1 MASYCQ
7 TSGRYP
13 YGLGTSREGMGEG
26 EGGEDRSEFA
36 GVLDVYV
43 HHARNI
49 HNICIYDNQDVYAKF
64 SLTYNPDEAVPTKI
78 VKCGGKNPEFNEN
91 LQITITQEDAVLK
104 CEMWMLSRVKN
115 YLEDQLLGF
124 ALVPLSSVAG
134 KGKLTQDFTLSS
146 TDLFHSPAGTVRL
159 TLLYHGSAMSECQ
172 GTSFS
177 GSNLALS
184 PSSISSEVV
193 LLDRSAEDLGP
204 ADYNNIEFPDMEV
217 ARENQ
222 QLVSEYF
229 KMASTGG
236 KTEDD
241 SKPDYMVAD
250 HNEFSGAPFLH
261 LGATPGVEDD
271 YDMSLNTSE
280 EKHEDPH
287 QVAQEN
293 HLFAYQN
300 THDADNSSQT
310 GILTSTTTSLSEDQ
324 NSHDFGEH
332 KSISAGESCHSHI
345 SSPARTQ
352 TADNSPE
359 TPTSANGTVSGDR
372 LETSSSKEEDK
383 DKEGT
388 GSSSEARM
396 TEGESE
402 ITFTKPLISIKLE
415 PEETVVQ
422 QQIVDMYMKSMQQFT
437 ESLAK
442 MKLPM
447 DLENKVSDDATDTR
461 PKQNKLDTGKKDGS
475 RVFYGSRAFF

>member
-1 MASYCQ
+1 
-7 TSGRYP
+7 
-13 YGLGTSREGMGEG
+13 
-26 EGGEDRSEFA
+26 
-36 GVLDVYV
+36 
-43 HHARNI
+43 
-49 HNICIYDNQDVYAKF
+49 VYAKF
-64 SLTYNPDEAVPTKI
+64 SLTYNPDEALPTKI
-78 VKCGGKNPEFNEN
+78 VKYGGKNPEFNEN
-91 LQITITQEDAVLK
+91 LQIKIRQEDAVLK
-104 CEMWMLSRVKN
+104 CEMWMLSGVKN

-124 ALVPLSSVAG
+124 ALVPLASVKG
-134 KGKLTQDFTLSS
+134 KGKLTQDFALSS

-159 TLLYHGSAMSECQ
+159 TLLYHESGSSECQ
-172 GTSFS
+172 GESFS

-193 LLDRSAEDLGP
+193 LLDRSAEDMS
-204 ADYNNIEFPDMEV
+204 ATDYNSVEFPDMEV

-229 KMASTGG
+229 KMASTCM
-236 KTEDD
+236 KAEDD
-241 SKPDYMVAD
+241 SKIDFMVAD
-250 HNEFSGAPFLH
+250 QNEFSGAPFLH
-261 LGATPGVEDD
+261 LGATPSAERD
-271 YDMSLNTSE
+271 YDMSLNTAE
-280 EKHEDPH
+280 EKHEDPDK
-287 QVAQEN
+287 VVQES

-300 THDADNSSQT
+300 THDAENSSNT
-310 GILTSTTTSLSEDQ
+310 GIISSTTTSLSEDQ

-352 TADNSPE
+352 TTENSPE
-359 TPTSANGTVSGDR
+359 TPTSANGNVSGDR
-372 LETSSSKEEDK
+372 HETSFSKEEDK
-383 DKEGT
+383 DKEGS
-388 GSSSEARM
+388 GLSSEARM

-402 ITFTKPLISIKLE
+402 ITFTKPLISINLE

-447 DLENKVSDDATDTR
+447 DLENKGSEDATDTISN
-461 PKQNKLDTGKKDGS
+461 QNNLDTAKKDGS